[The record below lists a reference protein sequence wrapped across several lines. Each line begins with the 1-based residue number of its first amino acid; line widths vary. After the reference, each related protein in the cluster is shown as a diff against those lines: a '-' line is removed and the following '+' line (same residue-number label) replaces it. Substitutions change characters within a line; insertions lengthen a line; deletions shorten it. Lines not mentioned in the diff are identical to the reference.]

1 MLIWKIRSFIR
12 FDDFDEFL
20 EVGVQTQL
28 KQVIYVS
35 EMTDTSSDSLTA
47 IYDISQKNNSESGI
61 SGCLLIGSNSYLQ
74 LLEGPE
80 PAVENLYSK
89 IKVDSRHKKV
99 KKLFERHID
108 EKLFSSW
115 SMKFTPFSNVKW
127 DNKEFDAGKFQNIN
141 AAAALKVFQSIKE
154 MIVNGADK
162 S

>member
-1 MLIWKIRSFIR
+1 MR

-20 EVGVQTQL
+20 ELGLQTQL

-35 EMTDTSSDSLTA
+35 EITDTSSNSLTD

-99 KKLFERHID
+99 KKLFEQHIE

-115 SMKFTPFSNVKW
+115 SMKFAPFNNVKW
-127 DNKEFDAGKFQNIN
+127 DNKEFASGKFQNIN
-141 AAAALKVFQSIKE
+141 AADAVKVFQSIKE
-154 MIVNGADK
+154 VIG
-162 S
+162 

>member
-1 MLIWKIRSFIR
+1 M
-12 FDDFDEFL
+12 FDDFAELL
-20 EVGVQTQL
+20 EVGVKTQL

-35 EMTDTSSDSLTA
+35 EISDTSSDSLTN

-74 LLEGPE
+74 ILEGPDS
-80 PAVENLYSK
+80 AVENLYSK

-99 KKLFERHID
+99 KKLFEQNIE

-115 SMKFTPFSNVKW
+115 SMKFAPFNNVKW

-141 AAAALKVFQSIKE
+141 AAAAVKVFQSIRE
-154 MIVNGADK
+154 IIG
-162 S
+162 